1 MTYGLKLWVF
11 LKERLPYKPTT
22 MTKSPYL
29 FGGPKNNRW
38 KAPTLRKIKTEPNGL
53 HLRTIFNLNSRT
65 LIEEINNC
73 NKVLQQGGLILY
85 PTDTVWGIGCD
96 ATNPEAV
103 KKVYALKKREDTK
116 ALICLVANQAM
127 LERHVK
133 EVPDVAYD
141 IMDLATKPTTIVF
154 DNPMGIA
161 SNLVA
166 EDNTLA
172 IRVAS
177 DKFCQYLINKFRKP
191 IVSTSANISG
201 NPTPKQFKDIDEE
214 ILKGVDYVV
223 NLQDEN
229 KNPSPSSIIKLSNDG
244 KVKVIR
250 E

>member
-1 MTYGLKLWVF
+1 M
-11 LKERLPYKPTT
+11 
-22 MTKSPYL
+22 
-29 FGGPKNNRW
+29 
-38 KAPTLRKIKTEPNGL
+38 
-53 HLRTIFNLNSRT
+53 
-65 LIEEINNC
+65 IEEINKCVN
-73 NKVLQQGGLILY
+73 VLQNGGLIVY

-103 KKVYALKKREDTK
+103 QKVYALKKREVSK
-116 ALICLVANQAM
+116 PLVCLVANQAM

-141 IMDLATKPTTIVF
+141 IMDFATKPTTIVF
-154 DNPMGIA
+154 DQPLGVA
-161 SNLVA
+161 DNLVA
-166 EDNTLA
+166 ADNTLG

-201 NPTPKQFKDIDEE
+201 KITPKQFKDIDEE

-223 NLQDEN
+223 NLQNEN
-229 KNPSPSSIIKLSNDG
+229 YTPSPSSIIKLSNDG
-244 KVKVIR
+244 QVKVIR